1 VAVPTGVARR
11 PAFDH
16 GPEADAGHIAHD
28 PPLPAKP
35 GEEYATLV
43 PAVDADGN
51 DVAGVRM
58 PLVSVPLAT
67 YTGWNLRARG
77 FGQGAMYQ
85 FSGSTLPFSE
95 TAAERRATGDPRRS
109 ILERYGSLEGYV
121 AATERAARALV
132 ADGLLLEEDVARI
145 LDAARRW
152 GRPTSAVRL
161 GLESCP
167 GNGV

>member
-1 VAVPTGVARR
+1 
-11 PAFDH
+11 
-16 GPEADAGHIAHD
+16 
-28 PPLPAKP
+28 
-35 GEEYATLV
+35 
-43 PAVDADGN
+43 
-51 DVAGVRM
+51 
-58 PLVSVPLAT
+58 
-67 YTGWNLRARG
+67 
-77 FGQGAMYQ
+77 MYQ